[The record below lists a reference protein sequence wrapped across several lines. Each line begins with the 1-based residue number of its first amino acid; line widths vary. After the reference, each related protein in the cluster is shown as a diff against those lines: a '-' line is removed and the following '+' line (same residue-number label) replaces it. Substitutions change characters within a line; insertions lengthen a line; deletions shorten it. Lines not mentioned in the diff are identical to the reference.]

1 MRKKVSFL
9 MAECIQ
15 NIVRHGEGDNI
26 SDITDQSEMFFTR
39 NIDDSYFISSA
50 NLVDQNKK
58 EFLTNKLE
66 QVNRLDKDGL
76 KQLYLDILTNESM
89 SDKGGAGLG
98 LVEMARKSGQKLDF
112 DFKNVNDKYS
122 FFYLQIKLNNKEA
135 EDQNI
140 NLPVDDIKN
149 IHKQMD
155 ENGILML
162 YKGDFSEESVLPMLL
177 VIEENLKKG
186 KDKKTRKRMFHLMVE
201 ILQNIS
207 IHASKEN
214 GIGKGI
220 ILIGKRDGHFVINA
234 GNYIDAVKV
243 DTFKEKLDAIEQLD
257 KEELRELYR
266 NTLVQF
272 VEKHDVDS
280 SLGLVGIARDSYN
293 HPSYEFTNIDNKK
306 SFFSIRVTV

>member
-26 SDITDQSEMFFTR
+26 VEITDQSEMFFTR
-39 NIDDSYFISSA
+39 NIGETYFISSA
-50 NLVDQNKK
+50 NLVDESKK
-58 EFLTNKLE
+58 EFLTEKLE
-66 QVNRLDKDGL
+66 QVNKLDKDGL
-76 KQLYLDILTNESM
+76 KQLYLDILTNESL
-89 SDKGGAGLG
+89 SEKGGAGLG

-112 DFKNVNDKYS
+112 DFKTINDIYS
-122 FFYLQIKLNNKEA
+122 FFYLQIKLKGKDSEDIA
-135 EDQNI
+135 E
-140 NLPVDDIKN
+140 LPVDDIKD

-155 ENGILML
+155 DNGILML

-207 IHASKEN
+207 IHASKED
-214 GIGKGI
+214 GVGKGI
-220 ILIGKRDGHFVINA
+220 ILIGQKDGRFVINA
-234 GNYIDAVKV
+234 GNYIDNNKV
-243 DTFKEKLDAIEQLD
+243 PEFKEKLHAIDNLD
-257 KEELRELYR
+257 KEELRDLYR

-272 VEKHDVDS
+272 VEKHDVDA
-280 SLGLVGIARDSYN
+280 SLGLVGIARDCAN
-293 HPSYEFTNIDNKK
+293 HPDYKFTELEGEK
-306 SFFSIRVTV
+306 SFFSISVDV